1 MRVSSVVLTLAF
13 LAFAVRAEAASIG
26 AFDWVHDVLFES
38 GSVFAVINESAD
50 TFEDA
55 FVDLYAPAASTPFQ
69 TLSLGDISRGGFAQ
83 STEDLSFLIVPFELE
98 RAQLR
103 LTYQASLVTADLF
116 ASSLIGDPDIVRFG
130 STSIEAPTT
139 PPTSVPEPA
148 TLLLLFSSAVG
159 IGVWRNRN
167 GSESCR

>member
-1 MRVSSVVLTLAF
+1 MVGVALEV
-13 LAFAVRAEAASIG
+13 
-26 AFDWVHDVLFES
+26 
-38 GSVFAVINESAD
+38 
-50 TFEDA
+50 
-55 FVDLYAPAASTPFQ
+55 VDL
-69 TLSLGDISRGGFAQ
+69 D
-83 STEDLSFLIVPFELE
+83 

-103 LTYQASLVTADLF
+103 LTYQSSLVTADLF

-130 STSIEAPTT
+130 STSIETPTT

-159 IGVWRNRN
+159 IGVWCNRN